1 MAFWSEDAVGQRNA
15 EAFEPIGE
23 LGSDTRG
30 VEISLDFATCADAGL
45 GKGKDLL
52 HGHYIAL
59 HASDL
64 LDAGDLAFAI
74 REPECLH
81 DYRYGRCNLL
91 ACGLMRQIE
100 ACHADH
106 VL

>member
-1 MAFWSEDAVGQRNA
+1 MLSGNA
-15 EAFEPIGE
+15 MPKPLSRSAN
-23 LGSDTRG
+23 LGRTP
-30 VEISLDFATCADAGL
+30 VAWKISLDFATCTDAGL

-52 HGHYIAL
+52 HSHYIAL

-81 DYRYGRCNLL
+81 DYRYGRRNLL